1 MTSPAIPCRAIPTR
15 NVSEVL
21 APRLRFEFVCCAIA
35 LLLGSAPA
43 LAEEARKPNIVLLFV
58 DDLGYGELGFQ
69 GNREI
74 PTPNIDS
81 IAKNGV
87 RFTQGYVSAP
97 FCCPSRA
104 GLMTGKYQTR
114 FGHELNVV
122 GKKNLDPEVGLPP
135 DQQTMGDHLRKAGYT
150 TALIGKWHLGGTA
163 RYHPLE
169 RGFDEFYGFLHEG
182 HFYVPPPHD
191 NVVSHLRAKEPPY
204 DDNNPILRGRN
215 PIVEQEYLTDALTR
229 ETLAFLDQKHGKP
242 FFLYLAYNAIH
253 SPMQAKVDD
262 IKRFAHI
269 KDKHRQVFAAMLA
282 SMDDSIGA
290 VLNKL
295 REKKLVENTLI
306 FFLSDNGGPTAEL
319 TSSNKP
325 LRGGKGQLWEGGIR
339 VPFAVQWKGR
349 LPAGR
354 VYDHPVS
361 ALDILPTSLAASG
374 SKVPAG
380 LDGVDLFPYLTG
392 EKKGEPHASLFWR
405 FRNNIALRMGKW
417 KLVRQAERGQ
427 QAATFQ
433 LFDLDADVG
442 ESRDLAEARPEVF
455 EQMRREL
462 DRLNGRMREPLW
474 GN

>member
-1 MTSPAIPCRAIPTR
+1 
-15 NVSEVL
+15 VSEVRQ
-21 APRLRFEFVCCAIA
+21 PRSRFGLVCCAIL
-35 LLLGSAPA
+35 LLLGTAPTF
-43 LAEEARKPNIVLLFV
+43 AEEAQKPNIVLIFV

-81 IAKNGV
+81 IARNGV

-122 GKKNLDPEVGLPP
+122 GKKNLDPAVGLPP
-135 DQQTMGDHLRKAGYT
+135 DERTMGDHLRKAGYT
-150 TALIGKWHLGGTA
+150 TACVGKWHLGGTE
-163 RYHPLE
+163 RYHPLV
-169 RGFDEFYGFLHEG
+169 RGFDAFYGFLHEG
-182 HFYVPPPHD
+182 HFYVPPPYD
-191 NVVSHLRAKEPPY
+191 NVVSHLRAQEPPY
-204 DDNNPILRGRN
+204 DDGNPVLRGRK
-215 PIVEQEYLTDALTR
+215 PIVEKEYLTDALTR
-229 ETLAFLDQKHGKP
+229 EALVFLDRAHDRP

-253 SPMQAKVDD
+253 SPMQAKPGDL
-262 IKRFAHI
+262 KRFAHI

-282 SMDDSIGA
+282 SLDDSVGG
-290 VLNKL
+290 VLDELRQRKL
-295 REKKLVENTLI
+295 EENTLI

-339 VPFAVQWKGR
+339 VPFAVQWKAR

-361 ALDILPTSLAASG
+361 ALDILPTSLAAAG
-374 SKVPAG
+374 AKAPDG
-380 LDGVDLFPYLTG
+380 LDGVDLLPYLTG
-392 EKKGEPHASLFWR
+392 VKKGEPHESLFWR
-405 FRNNIALRMGKW
+405 FRSNIALRMGKW
-417 KLVRQAERGQ
+417 KLVRQAERGRQ
-427 QAATFQ
+427 QAAFQ

-442 ESRDLAEARPEVF
+442 ETKDLAEAQPEVL
-455 EQMRREL
+455 ERMRREL
-462 DRLNGRMREPLW
+462 DRLNGQMREPRW
-474 GN
+474 